1 MLHCI
6 ASTPA
11 RRRACALL
19 AIVLCGPA
27 WAQNKALELSRDKSI
42 DLQPSMREN
51 LATIGRYAESVNRQ
65 IGKLS
70 GESPAADPMPQPESP
85 GRRELP
91 ATRRLDTMVD
101 PFEVS
106 PQLRDGRRSP
116 ARFGGLPVASKL
128 DVQRQIQ
135 VKALLVTARGRGA
148 QLLVRGDQ
156 SILVK
161 DGDLVDF
168 GDLGTFTIHVG
179 AEEGVTLSNP
189 GLPQGN
195 KITLR

>member
-1 MLHCI
+1 MPYCI
-6 ASTPA
+6 PPRNSQQL
-11 RRRACALL
+11 ACTLL
-19 AIVLCGPA
+19 ILAVSSPA
-27 WAQNKALELSRDKSI
+27 WAQNKALELSRDKNI

-70 GESPAADPMPQPESP
+70 GESVSPESNLP
-85 GRRELP
+85 PEPPARRELP
-91 ATRRLDTMVD
+91 VARRLDTMVD

-116 ARFGGLPVASKL
+116 GSFSGLPVASKL

-148 QLLVRGDQ
+148 QLLVRGQQ
-156 SILVK
+156 SILIK

-168 GDLGTFTIHVG
+168 GDLGTFIVHVG
-179 AEEGVTLSNP
+179 ADEGVTLSTP
-189 GLPQGN
+189 GQPQSN

>member
-1 MLHCI
+1 M
-6 ASTPA
+6 SYRMSKNKTPH
-11 RRRACALL
+11 
-19 AIVLCGPA
+19 ILCGLLLIA
-27 WAQNKALELSRDKSI
+27 LSNSTWAQNKALELSRDKSI

-65 IGKLS
+65 VGKLS
-70 GESPAADPMPQPESP
+70 GEATPQESIPHQESPA
-85 GRRELP
+85 RREIP
-91 ATRRLDTMVD
+91 AGRRLDSMID

-116 ARFGGLPVASKL
+116 GNFNGLPIASKL
-128 DVQRQIQ
+128 DIQRQVQ

-148 QLLVRGDQ
+148 QLLVRGQ
-156 SILVK
+156 QALLVK

-179 AEEGVTLSNP
+179 AVDGVTLTHP

>member
-1 MLHCI
+1 MPHYPFIL
-6 ASTPA
+6 A
-11 RRRACALL
+11 RSPLAGFLL
-19 AIVLCGPA
+19 ILATAAPV
-27 WAQNKALELSRDKSI
+27 WAQNKALDLARDKSV

-51 LATIGRYAESVNRQ
+51 LETIGRYAETVNRQ

-70 GESPAADPMPQPESP
+70 GNPGTTEAAPQPEP
-85 GRRELP
+85 PIRREIP
-91 ATRRLDTMVD
+91 MARRLDSMID

-106 PQLRDGRRSP
+106 PQLREGRRSP
-116 ARFGGLPVASKL
+116 TRFSGLPVASKL

-135 VKALLVTARGRGA
+135 VKALLITPRGRGA

-168 GDLGTFTIHVG
+168 GDLGTFTVHVG
-179 AEEGVTLSNP
+179 ADEGVTLTNP
-189 GLPQGN
+189 GMPQGN

>member
-1 MLHCI
+1 MPHRI
-6 ASTPA
+6 PPNKAPHF
-11 RRRACALL
+11 ACGLLVLALS
-19 AIVLCGPA
+19 APA
-27 WAQNKALELSRDKSI
+27 WAQNKALELSRDKTV

-51 LATIGRYAESVNRQ
+51 LVTIGRYAESVNRQ

-70 GESPAADPMPQPESP
+70 GESAAPETQPLAESPARREIPP
-85 GRRELP
+85 GRRME
-91 ATRRLDTMVD
+91 TMID

-116 ARFGGLPVASKL
+116 GNFSGLPVASKL
-128 DVQRQIQ
+128 DIQRQVQ

-148 QLLVRGDQ
+148 QLLVRGQ
-156 SILVK
+156 QAILVK

-179 AEEGVTLSNP
+179 AVDGVTLTHP

>member
-1 MLHCI
+1 MPHRI
-6 ASTPA
+6 PKNTSHSF
-11 RRRACALL
+11 ACGLLILALSAPTL
-19 AIVLCGPA
+19 
-27 WAQNKALELSRDKSI
+27 AQNKAMELSRDKSV
-42 DLQPSMREN
+42 DLQPTMREN

-65 IGKLS
+65 VGKLS
-70 GESPAADPMPQPESP
+70 GDPGQAEPAVPPEAP
-85 GRRELP
+85 ARREIP
-91 ATRRLDTMVD
+91 ATRRLDTMID

-116 ARFGGLPVASKL
+116 GNFSGLPVASKL

-135 VKALLVTARGRGA
+135 VKALLVTPRGRGA
-148 QLLVRGDQ
+148 QLLVRGQ
-156 SILVK
+156 QAILVK

-179 AEEGVTLSNP
+179 TDEGVTLTNP